1 MKKVS
6 IAISKDSIKIN
17 QSELEKIVQ
26 QVKDSYPKEAGGL
39 LLGERR
45 EISKVVPLE
54 NRYPTPKKG
63 CTMNIQDIYNIVKES
78 GKKLVGIYHSHP
90 DVPDLCFFSLKD
102 LKLAEEWP
110 IYTLIMMTRK
120 RKQKW
125 AIKPFLWRYG
135 KKKHSVELYKLETY

>member
-6 IAISKDSIKIN
+6 IDISKDSIKIN

-54 NRYPTPKKG
+54 NRSQTPKKG
-63 CTMNIQDIYNIVKES
+63 HTMNVQDIYNIVKES
-78 GKKLVGIYHSHP
+78 GKKLVGAYHSHP
-90 DVPDLCFFSLKD
+90 WECYFSLKD

-110 IYTLIMMTRK
+110 IYILIMMTKK

-135 KKKHSVELYKLETY
+135 KEKNSVELYKLETY